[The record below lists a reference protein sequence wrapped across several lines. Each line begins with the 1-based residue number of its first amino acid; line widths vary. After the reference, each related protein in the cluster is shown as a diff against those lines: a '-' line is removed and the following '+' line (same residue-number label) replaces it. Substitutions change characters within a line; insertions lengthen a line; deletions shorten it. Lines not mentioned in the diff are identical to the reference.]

1 MRDIR
6 PRAIH
11 RARRRRW
18 PPGHAPGPR
27 HRWRYCPA
35 TLEVETEV
43 ETRPLPHGWDLK
55 PPSTRTHLIRLAC
68 RGLPRRAPPSLD
80 APNPSATNQTHC
92 RQGFA
97 STSKQLGT
105 WDASDPWAGIINTMY
120 CWARFSFSTSN
131 VTFWCFGGFRTSR
144 PSTCPVPRVCGWPD
158 EPTLQ
163 NQHSRPQRASCC
175 WVHTVPGG
183 TTTWLRRKYHRRWN
197 WFPEHGAPVHFLRNT
212 APRVLR

>member
-1 MRDIR
+1 MTFGHG
-6 PRAIH
+6 AIH

-43 ETRPLPHGWDLK
+43 ETRLLPHGSDLK

-68 RGLPRRAPPSLD
+68 RGSPRRAPPSLD

-105 WDASDPWAGIINTMY
+105 WDASDQGRASSTRCTAGLDSL
-120 CWARFSFSTSN
+120 FQL
-131 VTFWCFGGFRTSR
+131 RTSR
-144 PSTCPVPRVCGWPD
+144 FGALVVAEPADQEHLSSAQRVLLHI

-163 NQHSRPQRASCC
+163 NQHSLPQRASCC
-175 WVHTVPGG
+175 WVHTVPSD
-183 TTTWLRRKYHRRWN
+183 TTTWLHGRYLRRWY
-197 WFPEHGAPVHFLRNT
+197 WFLALGVLIHFLRNT
-212 APRVLR
+212 APRALR